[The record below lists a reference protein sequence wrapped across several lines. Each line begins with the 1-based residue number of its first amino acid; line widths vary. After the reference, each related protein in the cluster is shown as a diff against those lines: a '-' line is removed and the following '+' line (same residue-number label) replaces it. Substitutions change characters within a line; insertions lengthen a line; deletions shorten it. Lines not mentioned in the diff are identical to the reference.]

1 MKPRDIKIIQSVLE
15 VIKEPIKVTE
25 IYHKAK
31 ELFEKGEITNMFDC
45 GGETPHQSVSSYI
58 YTALN
63 KGEELPFLKAQEKPV
78 LIALKDAPKEPVL
91 SAEKIST
98 PSVKIAH
105 ERDLHPFLTY
115 MAINNEN
122 LKCYT
127 KTIFHEESSKSIKG
141 MDRWLYPDMVG
152 VRFLHAEWSNE
163 NLIAF
168 SKKFDTL
175 PVKLVSFEL
184 KKEISV
190 HNCRECYFQAI
201 SNSSWANEGYLVGHH
216 VDTHNLKLMDLLK
229 RLHASF
235 GIGVIDLRTNEDKS
249 AILLNAKYKEKIDYT
264 MAQELSDKNKK
275 FSGFLKSVVDYDP
288 DFPNR
293 YKDEFDEVKKKEELY
308 PITHNFLFK
317 NALSGFVRAFQK
329 PQIKR

>member
-1 MKPRDIKIIQSVLE
+1 MKPRDIGIVQSVLE

-25 IYHKAK
+25 VYDKAK
-31 ELFEKGEITNMFDC
+31 ELFEKGEIENMFDY
-45 GGETPHQSVSSYI
+45 GGNTPDQSVSASI

-63 KGEELPFLKAQEKPV
+63 KGEDLPFLKTQEKPV
-78 LIALKDAPKEPVL
+78 LIALKSAAKEL
-91 SAEKIST
+91 GLNAEK
-98 PSVKIAH
+98 PSVPGTKIAH

-115 MAINNEN
+115 MAFNNEN

-141 MDRWLYPDMVG
+141 IDRWLYPDMVG
-152 VRFLHAEWSNE
+152 VRFLYAELSNE

-184 KKEISV
+184 KREISV

-216 VDTHNLKLMDLLK
+216 INTHDLKLMDLLK
-229 RLHASF
+229 RLHGSF
-235 GIGVIDLRTNEDKS
+235 GIGVIDLRTDEDKS

-264 MAQELSDKNKK
+264 VALELSEKNEK
-275 FSGFLKSVVDYDP
+275 FSAFLKSVVDYDP
-288 DFPNR
+288 NHQHR
-293 YKDEFDEVKKKEELY
+293 YKDEFDEIKKKEELY
-308 PITHNFLFK
+308 PN
-317 NALSGFVRAFQK
+317 S
-329 PQIKR
+329 

>member
-1 MKPRDIKIIQSVLE
+1 MKPQDIGIIQSVLE
-15 VIKEPIKVTE
+15 ITGPISPTE
-25 IYHKAK
+25 VYDKAK
-31 ELFEKGEITNMFDC
+31 ELFEKGEITNMFDY
-45 GGETPHQSVSSYI
+45 GGKTPHQSVSAPI
-58 YTALN
+58 YKALK
-63 KGEELPFLKAQEKPV
+63 KGEELPFFKVQENPA
-78 LIALKDAPKEPVL
+78 LIALKSAMNEPVL
-91 SAEKIST
+91 NTQKPSAPSAKI
-98 PSVKIAH
+98 VHNKIMH

-115 MAINNEN
+115 MAFHNEN

-127 KTIFHEESSKSIKG
+127 KTIFHEESLKSSKG

-152 VRFLHAEWSNE
+152 VRFLHAELSNE

-201 SNSSWANEGYLVGHH
+201 SNSSNEGYLVGRHI
-216 VDTHNLKLMDLLK
+216 DTHNPQLMDLLK

-235 GIGVIDLRTNEDKS
+235 GIGVIDLRTGEDKS

-264 MAQELSDKNKK
+264 VALELSEKNEK
-275 FSGFLKSVVDYDP
+275 FNGFLKSVVDYDP
-288 DFPNR
+288 NHQHR

-308 PITHNFLFK
+308 PNPS
-317 NALSGFVRAFQK
+317 LSF
-329 PQIKR
+329 

>member
-1 MKPRDIKIIQSVLE
+1 MKPQDIEIVQSVLE
-15 VIKEPIKVTE
+15 ITGPIKVTE
-25 IYHKAK
+25 VYDKAK
-31 ELFEKGEITNMFDC
+31 ELFEKGEITKMFDC
-45 GGETPHQSVSSYI
+45 GGKTPHQSVSSYI

-63 KGEELPFLKAQEKPV
+63 KGEELPFFKVQEKPV
-78 LIALKDAPKEPVL
+78 LIALKGAAKELVL
-91 SAEKIST
+91 NTEKISA
-98 PSVKIAH
+98 PSVKIAHNKIMH

-115 MAINNEN
+115 MAIHNEN

-127 KTIFHEESSKSIKG
+127 KTIFHEESSKSPKG
-141 MDRWLYPDMVG
+141 MDRWLYPDMLG
-152 VRFLHAEWSNE
+152 VRFLHAELSNE

-175 PVKLVSFEL
+175 PIKLVSFEL

-201 SNSSWANEGYLVGHH
+201 SNSSNEGYLVGRHI
-216 VDTHNLKLMDLLK
+216 DTHNPQLMDLLK

-235 GIGVIDLRTNEDKS
+235 GIGVIDLRTDEDKS

-264 MAQELSDKNKK
+264 VALELSEKNEK
-275 FSGFLKSVVDYDP
+275 FSGFLKSDYDP
-288 DFPNR
+288 NHQHR

-308 PITHNFLFK
+308 PNSL
-317 NALSGFVRAFQK
+317 LSF
-329 PQIKR
+329 

>member
-1 MKPRDIKIIQSVLE
+1 MKPRDIEIVQSVLE
-15 VIKEPIKVTE
+15 ITGPIKPTE
-25 IYHKAK
+25 VYDKAK
-31 ELFEKGEITNMFDC
+31 ELFSEGKIENMFDC
-45 GGETPHQSVSSYI
+45 GGETPHQSVSAYI

-63 KGEELPFLKAQEKPV
+63 KGEELPFKKVQEKPV
-78 LIALKDAPKEPVL
+78 LIALKSAAKELGLNAQKPSV
-91 SAEKIST
+91 

-115 MAINNEN
+115 MAFHNEN

-152 VRFLHAEWSNE
+152 VRFLHAELSNE

-201 SNSSWANEGYLVGHH
+201 SNSSNEGYLVGRHI
-216 VDTHNLKLMDLLK
+216 DTHNSKLMDLLK

-235 GIGVIDLRTNEDKS
+235 GIGVIDLRTDEDKS

-264 MAQELSDKNKK
+264 VALELSDKNPK
-275 FSGFLKSVVDYDP
+275 FSGFLKSDYDP
-288 DFPNR
+288 NHQHR
-293 YKDEFDEVKKKEELY
+293 YKEEFDEVKKKEELY
-308 PITHNFLFK
+308 PNPS
-317 NALSGFVRAFQK
+317 LSF
-329 PQIKR
+329 

>member
-1 MKPRDIKIIQSVLE
+1 MKPQDIEIVQSVLE
-15 VIKEPIKVTE
+15 VTGPIKVTE
-25 IYHKAK
+25 VYDKAK
-31 ELFEKGEITNMFDC
+31 ELFEKGEIAKMFDY
-45 GGETPHQSVSSYI
+45 GGNTPDQSVSAAI

-63 KGEELPFLKAQEKPV
+63 KGEELPFFKVQEKPV
-78 LIALKDAPKEPVL
+78 LIALKGAINEPVL
-91 SAEKIST
+91 NTEKPSAPNAKI
-98 PSVKIAH
+98 VHNKIVH

-115 MAINNEN
+115 MAFYNEN

-127 KTIFHEESSKSIKG
+127 KTIFHEESSKSPKG

-152 VRFLHAEWSNE
+152 VRFLHAELSNE

-201 SNSSWANEGYLVGHH
+201 SNSSWANEGYLVGRHI
-216 VDTHNLKLMDLLK
+216 DTHNPQLMDLLK

-235 GIGVIDLRTNEDKS
+235 GIGVIDLRTDEDKS

-264 MAQELSDKNKK
+264 MAQELSDKNPK

-288 DFPNR
+288 NHQHR

-308 PITHNFLFK
+308 PNPS
-317 NALSGFVRAFQK
+317 LSF
-329 PQIKR
+329 

>member
-1 MKPRDIKIIQSVLE
+1 MKPQDIEIVQSVLE
-15 VIKEPIKVTE
+15 NTGPIKPTE
-25 IYHKAK
+25 VYDKAK
-31 ELFEKGEITNMFDC
+31 ELFEKGEIESMFDYR
-45 GGETPHQSVSSYI
+45 GEMPHERVSDSI
-58 YTALN
+58 YAALSN
-63 KGEELPFLKAQEKPV
+63 GEELPFFKVQEKPV
-78 LIALKDAPKEPVL
+78 LIALKSAMNEPVL
-91 SAEKIST
+91 NIEKPGVSSA
-98 PSVKIAH
+98 KIAH

-127 KTIFHEESSKSIKG
+127 KTIFHEESSKSPKG

-152 VRFLHAEWSNE
+152 VRFLHAELSNE

-168 SKKFDTL
+168 FKKFDTL
-175 PVKLVSFEL
+175 PIKLVSFEL

-201 SNSSWANEGYLVGHH
+201 SNSSNEGYLVGCHI
-216 VDTHNLKLMDLLK
+216 DTQNPQLMDLLK

-235 GIGVIDLRTNEDKS
+235 GIGVIDLRTDEDKS

-264 MAQELSDKNKK
+264 VASELSDKNEK
-275 FSGFLKSVVDYDP
+275 FNGFLKSVVDYDP
-288 DFPNR
+288 NHPQR

-308 PITHNFLFK
+308 PN
-317 NALSGFVRAFQK
+317 
-329 PQIKR
+329 P

>member
-1 MKPRDIKIIQSVLE
+1 MKPQDIEIIQSVLE
-15 VIKEPIKVTE
+15 ITGPIKPTE
-25 IYHKAK
+25 VYDKAK

-45 GGETPHQSVSSYI
+45 GSETPHQSVSSLI

-63 KGEELPFLKAQEKPV
+63 KGEELPFFKVQENPI
-78 LIALKDAPKEPVL
+78 LIALKGAAKEPVL
-91 SAEKIST
+91 NTEKISA
-98 PSVKIAH
+98 PIVKIAHNKIVH

-115 MAINNEN
+115 MAFYNEN

-127 KTIFHEESSKSIKG
+127 KTIFHEESLKSPKG

-201 SNSSWANEGYLVGHH
+201 SNSSNEGYLVGCHI
-216 VDTHNLKLMDLLK
+216 DTHNPQLMDLLK

-235 GIGVIDLRTNEDKS
+235 GIGVIDLRTDEDKS

-264 MAQELSDKNKK
+264 VASELSEKNKK
-275 FSGFLKSVVDYDP
+275 FSGFLKSDYDP
-288 DFPNR
+288 NHQHR

-308 PITHNFLFK
+308 PNPS
-317 NALSGFVRAFQK
+317 LSF
-329 PQIKR
+329 

>member
-1 MKPRDIKIIQSVLE
+1 MKPQDVEIVQSVLE
-15 VIKEPIKVTE
+15 ITGPISPTE
-25 IYHKAK
+25 VYDKAK
-31 ELFEKGEITNMFDC
+31 ELFEKGEITNMFDY
-45 GGETPHQSVSSYI
+45 GGNTPDRSVSAFI

-78 LIALKDAPKEPVL
+78 LIALKDAAKEPVL
-91 SAEKIST
+91 NMEKPSAPSAKIM
-98 PSVKIAH
+98 H

-115 MAINNEN
+115 MAIHNEN

-127 KTIFHEESSKSIKG
+127 KTIFHEESVKSPKG

-152 VRFLHAEWSNE
+152 VRFLHAELSNE

-190 HNCRECYFQAI
+190 NNCRECYFQAI
-201 SNSSWANEGYLVGHH
+201 SNSSWANEGYLVGRHI
-216 VDTHNLKLMDLLK
+216 DTHNPQLMDLLK

-235 GIGVIDLRTNEDKS
+235 GIGVIDLRTDEDKS

-264 MAQELSDKNKK
+264 VALELSEKNPK

-288 DFPNR
+288 NHQHR

-308 PITHNFLFK
+308 PN
-317 NALSGFVRAFQK
+317 S
-329 PQIKR
+329 

>member
-1 MKPRDIKIIQSVLE
+1 MRDRDIEIVQSVLE
-15 VIKEPIKVTE
+15 IIKEPIKVTE
-25 IYHKAK
+25 IYDRAK
-31 ELFEKGEITNMFDC
+31 ELFEKGEITNMFDY
-45 GGETPHQSVSSYI
+45 GGNTPHQSVSSYI

-63 KGEELPFLKAQEKPV
+63 KGEELPFLKVQEKPT
-78 LIALKDAPKEPVL
+78 LIALKDAPKELGLNAQKP
-91 SAEKIST
+91 SAPI
-98 PSVKIAH
+98 VKIAH

-127 KTIFHEESSKSIKG
+127 KTIFHEESSKSPKG

-184 KKEISV
+184 KREISV
-190 HNCRECYFQAI
+190 HDCRECYFQAI
-201 SNSSWANEGYLVGHH
+201 SNSSNEGYLVGRHI
-216 VDTHNLKLMDLLK
+216 DTHNLKLMDLLK

-264 MAQELSDKNKK
+264 VALELSDKNKK

-288 DFPNR
+288 NYQHR

-308 PITHNFLFK
+308 PN
-317 NALSGFVRAFQK
+317 S
-329 PQIKR
+329 

>member
-1 MKPRDIKIIQSVLE
+1 MKPRDIGIIQSVLE
-15 VIKEPIKVTE
+15 IIKEPISPRR
-25 IYHKAK
+25 IYNKAK
-31 ELFEKGEITNMFDC
+31 ELFEKGKIENMFDC
-45 GGETPHQSVSSYI
+45 GGKTPHQSVSSYI

-63 KGEELPFLKAQEKPV
+63 KGEELPFKKVREKPT
-78 LIALKDAPKEPVL
+78 LIALKGAAKEL
-91 SAEKIST
+91 GLNAQKISA

-127 KTIFHEESSKSIKG
+127 KTIFHEESLKSPKG

-190 HNCRECYFQAI
+190 HNCMECYFQAI
-201 SNSSWANEGYLVGHH
+201 SNSSNEGYLVGRHI
-216 VDTHNLKLMDLLK
+216 DTHNPQLMDLLK

-235 GIGVIDLRTNEDKS
+235 GIGVIDLRVDEDKS

-264 MAQELSDKNKK
+264 VASELSAKNEK

-288 DFPNR
+288 NHQHR

-308 PITHNFLFK
+308 SNPS
-317 NALSGFVRAFQK
+317 LSF
-329 PQIKR
+329 

>member
-1 MKPRDIKIIQSVLE
+1 MKPRDIGIIQSVLE
-15 VIKEPIKVTE
+15 ITKEPIKVTE
-25 IYHKAK
+25 IYHKAQ
-31 ELFEKGEITNMFDC
+31 ELFEKGEIESMFDY
-45 GGETPHQSVSSYI
+45 GGNTPDQSVSALI

-63 KGEELPFLKAQEKPV
+63 KGEELPFLKVQEKPV
-78 LIALKDAPKEPVL
+78 LIALKGAVKEPVL
-91 SAEKIST
+91 NAQK
-98 PSVKIAH
+98 PSVPSAKIAH
-105 ERDLHPFLTY
+105 ERGLHPFLTY

-141 MDRWLYPDMVG
+141 TDRWLYPDMVG
-152 VRFLHAEWSNE
+152 VRFLHAELSNE

-190 HNCRECYFQAI
+190 NNCREYYFQAI

-216 VDTHNLKLMDLLK
+216 IATHDPKLMDLLK

-235 GIGVIDLRTNEDKS
+235 GIGVIDLRTDEDKS

-264 MAQELSDKNKK
+264 VALELSEKNEE

-288 DFPNR
+288 KNQNR
-293 YKDEFDEVKKKEELY
+293 YKDEFDEIKKKEELY
-308 PITHNFLFK
+308 PN
-317 NALSGFVRAFQK
+317 S
-329 PQIKR
+329 

>member
-1 MKPRDIKIIQSVLE
+1 MKPQDIEIVQSVLE
-15 VIKEPIKVTE
+15 IIGPISPTE
-25 IYHKAK
+25 VYDKAK
-31 ELFEKGEITNMFDC
+31 ELFEKGEITNMFDY
-45 GGETPHQSVSSYI
+45 GGNTPHQSVSASI

-78 LIALKDAPKEPVL
+78 LIALKGAAKEPVL
-91 SAEKIST
+91 SAEKISA
-98 PSVKIAH
+98 PSASSVKIAHNKIMH

-115 MAINNEN
+115 MAFHNEN

-127 KTIFHEESSKSIKG
+127 KTIFHEESVKSPKG

-152 VRFLHAEWSNE
+152 VRFLHAELSNE

-190 HNCRECYFQAI
+190 NNCRECYFQAI
-201 SNSSWANEGYLVGHH
+201 SNSSWANEGYLVGRHI
-216 VDTHNLKLMDLLK
+216 DTHNSKLMDLLK

-264 MAQELSDKNKK
+264 VALELSDKNPK

-308 PITHNFLFK
+308 PNSS
-317 NALSGFVRAFQK
+317 LSF
-329 PQIKR
+329 

>member
-1 MKPRDIKIIQSVLE
+1 MKPQDIRIIQSVLE

-31 ELFEKGEITNMFDC
+31 ELFEKGEIENMFDY
-45 GGETPHQSVSSYI
+45 GGNTPDQSVSASI

-63 KGEELPFLKAQEKPV
+63 KGEELPFLKTQEKPV
-78 LIALKDAPKEPVL
+78 LIALKSAAKEPVL
-91 SAEKIST
+91 NAQKPSVS
-98 PSVKIAH
+98 SVKIVH

-115 MAINNEN
+115 MACRNEN

-127 KTIFHEESSKSIKG
+127 KTIFHEGSLKSPKG

-152 VRFLHAEWSNE
+152 VRFLHAELSNE

-190 HNCRECYFQAI
+190 NNCRECYFQAI

-216 VDTHNLKLMDLLK
+216 IATHDPKLMDLLK

-235 GIGVIDLRTNEDKS
+235 GIGVIDLRTDEDKS
-249 AILLNAKYKEKIDYT
+249 VILLNAKYKEKIDYT
-264 MAQELSDKNKK
+264 VASELSEKNSK
-275 FSGFLKSVVDYDP
+275 FRDFLKSVVDYDP
-288 DFPNR
+288 EFQHR
-293 YKDEFDEVKKKEELY
+293 FRDEFDTIKKKEELY
-308 PITHNFLFK
+308 PN
-317 NALSGFVRAFQK
+317 S
-329 PQIKR
+329 

>member
-1 MKPRDIKIIQSVLE
+1 MKPQDIEIIQSVLE
-15 VIKEPIKVTE
+15 ITGPIKVTD
-25 IYHKAK
+25 IYDKAK
-31 ELFEKGEITNMFDC
+31 ELFEKGEITNMFDY
-45 GGETPHQSVSSYI
+45 GGETPHQSVSAYI
-58 YTALN
+58 YTALS
-63 KGEELPFLKAQEKPV
+63 KGEELPFFKAREKPT
-78 LIALKDAPKEPVL
+78 LIALKGAAKELVL
-91 SAEKIST
+91 NAEK
-98 PSVKIAH
+98 PSVPSAKIAHNKIMH

-115 MAINNEN
+115 MAFHNEN

-127 KTIFHEESSKSIKG
+127 KTIFHEGSLKSPKG

-152 VRFLHAEWSNE
+152 VRFLHAELSNE

-184 KKEISV
+184 KREISV

-201 SNSSWANEGYLVGHH
+201 SNSSWANEGYLVGRHI
-216 VDTHNLKLMDLLK
+216 DTHNPKLMDLLK

-235 GIGVIDLRTNEDKS
+235 GIGVIDLRTDEDKS

-264 MAQELSDKNKK
+264 VALELSEKNPK

-288 DFPNR
+288 KTPEHFKN
-293 YKDEFDEVKKKEELY
+293 EFDTIKKKEELY
-308 PITHNFLFK
+308 PN
-317 NALSGFVRAFQK
+317 S
-329 PQIKR
+329 

>member
-1 MKPRDIKIIQSVLE
+1 MKPRDIEIIQSVLE
-15 VIKEPIKVTE
+15 AIKEPIKVTE
-25 IYHKAK
+25 IYDKAK
-31 ELFEKGEITNMFDC
+31 ELFEEGKIEKMFDY
-45 GGETPHQSVSSYI
+45 GGNTPDQSVSAAI

-63 KGEELPFLKAQEKPV
+63 KGEELPFLKAQEKPA
-78 LIALKDAPKEPVL
+78 LIALKGTVKEPVL
-91 SAEKIST
+91 NAEK
-98 PSVKIAH
+98 PSVPSAKIAH

-115 MAINNEN
+115 MAFGNEN

-127 KTIFHEESSKSIKG
+127 KTIFHEESLKSPKG

-152 VRFLHAEWSNE
+152 VRFLHSEWSNE

-175 PVKLVSFEL
+175 PIKLVSFEL

-190 HNCRECYFQAI
+190 NNCRECYFQAI

-216 VDTHNLKLMDLLK
+216 IDTHNPKLMDLLK

-235 GIGVIDLRTNEDKS
+235 GIGVIDLRTDEDKS

-264 MAQELSDKNKK
+264 VASELSEKNSK
-275 FSGFLKSVVDYDP
+275 FRGFLKSVVDYDP
-288 DFPNR
+288 EFQHR
-293 YKDEFDEVKKKEELY
+293 FRDEFDTIKKKEELY
-308 PITHNFLFK
+308 PN
-317 NALSGFVRAFQK
+317 S
-329 PQIKR
+329 

>member
-1 MKPRDIKIIQSVLE
+1 MKPQDVEIVQSVLE
-15 VIKEPIKVTE
+15 ITGPISPTE
-25 IYHKAK
+25 VYDKAK
-31 ELFEKGEITNMFDC
+31 ELFEKGEITNMFDH
-45 GGETPHQSVSSYI
+45 GGNTPDRSVSAFI

-63 KGEELPFLKAQEKPV
+63 KGEELPFLKTQEKPV
-78 LIALKDAPKEPVL
+78 LIALKDVAKEPVL
-91 SAEKIST
+91 NTQKPSA
-98 PSVKIAH
+98 PSAKIAH

-115 MAINNEN
+115 MAIHNEN

-127 KTIFHEESSKSIKG
+127 KTIFHEESVKSPKG

-152 VRFLHAEWSNE
+152 VRFLHAELSNE

-190 HNCRECYFQAI
+190 NNCRECYFQAI
-201 SNSSWANEGYLVGHH
+201 SNSSWANEGYLVGRHI
-216 VDTHNLKLMDLLK
+216 DTHNPQLMDLLK

-235 GIGVIDLRTNEDKS
+235 GTGVIDLRTDEDKS

-264 MAQELSDKNKK
+264 MAQELSDKNPK

-308 PITHNFLFK
+308 PNPS
-317 NALSGFVRAFQK
+317 LSF
-329 PQIKR
+329 

>member
-1 MKPRDIKIIQSVLE
+1 MKPRDIEIIQSVLE
-15 VIKEPIKVTE
+15 AIKEPIKVTE
-25 IYHKAK
+25 VYDKAK
-31 ELFEKGEITNMFDC
+31 ALFEEGKIENMFDY
-45 GGETPHQSVSSYI
+45 GGNTPHQSVSAFI
-58 YTALN
+58 YAALN
-63 KGEELPFLKAQEKPV
+63 KGEELPFFKVQEKPV
-78 LIALKDAPKEPVL
+78 LIALKSAAKEPVL
-91 SAEKIST
+91 NTEKPSAPNAKIAHN
-98 PSVKIAH
+98 KIAH
-105 ERDLHPFLTY
+105 ERGLHPFLTY

-127 KTIFHEESSKSIKG
+127 KTIFHEESLKSPKG

-152 VRFLHAEWSNE
+152 VRFLHAELSNE

-201 SNSSWANEGYLVGHH
+201 SNSSWANEGYLVGRHI
-216 VDTHNLKLMDLLK
+216 DTHNPQLMDLLK

-235 GIGVIDLRTNEDKS
+235 GIGVIDLRTDEDKS

-264 MAQELSDKNKK
+264 VALELSDKNEE
-275 FSGFLKSVVDYDP
+275 FSAFLKSVVDYDP
-288 DFPNR
+288 NHQHR

-308 PITHNFLFK
+308 PN
-317 NALSGFVRAFQK
+317 
-329 PQIKR
+329 P

>member
-1 MKPRDIKIIQSVLE
+1 MKPQDIEIIQSVLE
-15 VIKEPIKVTE
+15 ITGPISPTE
-25 IYHKAK
+25 VYDKAK
-31 ELFEKGEITNMFDC
+31 ELFEEGEITNMFDY
-45 GGETPHQSVSSYI
+45 GGNTPDRSVSALI

-63 KGEELPFLKAQEKPV
+63 KGEELPFFKVQEKPV
-78 LIALKDAPKEPVL
+78 LIALKSAAKEPVL
-91 SAEKIST
+91 NIEKISV
-98 PSVKIAH
+98 SSAKIAHNKIMHEIMH

-115 MAINNEN
+115 MAFHNEN

-127 KTIFHEESSKSIKG
+127 KTIFHEESVKSPKG

-152 VRFLHAEWSNE
+152 VRFLHAELSNE

-190 HNCRECYFQAI
+190 NNCRECYFQAI
-201 SNSSWANEGYLVGHH
+201 SNSSWANEGYLVGRHI
-216 VDTHNLKLMDLLK
+216 DTHNPQLMDLLK

-235 GIGVIDLRTNEDKS
+235 GIGVIDLRTDEDKS

-264 MAQELSDKNKK
+264 MAQELSDKNPK

-288 DFPNR
+288 AHSYR

-308 PITHNFLFK
+308 PN
-317 NALSGFVRAFQK
+317 S
-329 PQIKR
+329 

>member
-1 MKPRDIKIIQSVLE
+1 MKPRDIEIVQSVLE
-15 VIKEPIKVTE
+15 ITGPIKVTE
-25 IYHKAK
+25 IYDKAK
-31 ELFEKGEITNMFDC
+31 EIFEKGEIENMFDC
-45 GGETPHQSVSSYI
+45 GGETPHQSVSAAI

-63 KGEELPFLKAQEKPV
+63 KGEELPFKKAREKPT
-78 LIALKDAPKEPVL
+78 LIALKDAAKESVL
-91 SAEKIST
+91 NAQKPSA
-98 PSVKIAH
+98 PGVKIAH

-127 KTIFHEESSKSIKG
+127 KTIFHEESVKSPKG

-201 SNSSWANEGYLVGHH
+201 SNSSWANEGYLVGRH
-216 VDTHNLKLMDLLK
+216 VDTHNPQLMDLLK

-264 MAQELSDKNKK
+264 MAQELSDKNPK

-293 YKDEFDEVKKKEELY
+293 YKDEFDEIKKKEELY
-308 PITHNFLFK
+308 PN
-317 NALSGFVRAFQK
+317 S
-329 PQIKR
+329 

>member
-1 MKPRDIKIIQSVLE
+1 MKSRDIQIIQSVLE
-15 VIKEPIKVTE
+15 AIKEPIKVTE
-25 IYHKAK
+25 IYDKAK
-31 ELFEKGEITNMFDC
+31 ELFEEGKIENMFDC
-45 GGETPHQSVSSYI
+45 GGETPHQSVSAYI

-63 KGEELPFLKAQEKPV
+63 KGEELPFCKVQEKPT
-78 LIALKDAPKEPVL
+78 LIALKSAVKELGLNAQKP
-91 SAEKIST
+91 ST
-98 PSVKIAH
+98 PNVKFAHNKIMH

-127 KTIFHEESSKSIKG
+127 KTIFHEGSLKSPKG

-152 VRFLHAEWSNE
+152 VRFLHAELSNE

-184 KKEISV
+184 KREISV

-216 VDTHNLKLMDLLK
+216 INTHDSKLMDLLK

-249 AILLNAKYKEKIDYT
+249 TILLNAKYKEKIDYT
-264 MAQELSDKNKK
+264 VALELSEKNEK
-275 FSGFLKSVVDYDP
+275 FSTFLKSVVDYDP
-288 DFPNR
+288 NHQHR

-308 PITHNFLFK
+308 PN
-317 NALSGFVRAFQK
+317 
-329 PQIKR
+329 P

>member
-1 MKPRDIKIIQSVLE
+1 MKPQDIGIIQSVLE

-25 IYHKAK
+25 VYHKVK
-31 ELFEKGEITNMFDC
+31 ELFEKGEIENMFDY
-45 GGETPHQSVSSYI
+45 GGETPDQTASSYI

-63 KGEELPFLKAQEKPV
+63 KGEELPFCKVQEKPV
-78 LIALKDAPKEPVL
+78 LIALKGAAKELVLNAQKPSAPG
-91 SAEKIST
+91 
-98 PSVKIAH
+98 VKIVH
-105 ERDLHPFLTY
+105 ERNLHPFLTY
-115 MAINNEN
+115 MAFHNEN
-122 LKCYT
+122 LKCHT
-127 KTIFHEESSKSIKG
+127 KTIFHEGSLKSPKG

-152 VRFLHAEWSNE
+152 VRFLHAELSNE

-190 HNCRECYFQAI
+190 NNCRKCYFQAI

-216 VDTHNLKLMDLLK
+216 IDTHDPKLMDLLK

-235 GIGVIDLRTNEDKS
+235 GIGVIDLRTDEDKS
-249 AILLNAKYKEKIDYT
+249 AILLNAKYKEKIDY
-264 MAQELSDKNKK
+264 AVALELSEKNEE

-288 DFPNR
+288 KNQNR
-293 YKDEFDEVKKKEELY
+293 YKDEFDEIKKKEELY
-308 PITHNFLFK
+308 PN
-317 NALSGFVRAFQK
+317 S
-329 PQIKR
+329 

>member
-1 MKPRDIKIIQSVLE
+1 MKPRDIEIIQSVLE
-15 VIKEPIKVTE
+15 ITGPIKVTE
-25 IYHKAK
+25 IYDKAK
-31 ELFEKGEITNMFDC
+31 ELFEKGKIENMFDC
-45 GGETPHQSVSSYI
+45 GGNTPDRSVSAAI

-63 KGEELPFLKAQEKPV
+63 KGEELPFKKAQENPV
-78 LIALKDAPKEPVL
+78 LIALKGAAKEPVL
-91 SAEKIST
+91 NAQKPSA
-98 PSVKIAH
+98 PGVKIAH

-115 MAINNEN
+115 MAYYNEN

-127 KTIFHEESSKSIKG
+127 KTIFHEESSKSPKG

-201 SNSSWANEGYLVGHH
+201 SNSSWANEGYLVGCHI
-216 VDTHNLKLMDLLK
+216 DTHNPQLMDLLK

-235 GIGVIDLRTNEDKS
+235 GIGVIDLRTDENKS

-264 MAQELSDKNKK
+264 VASELSAKNEK

-288 DFPNR
+288 NHPQR

-308 PITHNFLFK
+308 PNPS
-317 NALSGFVRAFQK
+317 LSF
-329 PQIKR
+329 

>member
-1 MKPRDIKIIQSVLE
+1 MKPRDIRIIQSVLE

-31 ELFEKGEITNMFDC
+31 ELFEKGEIESMFDY
-45 GGETPHQSVSSYI
+45 GGNTPDSSVSASI
-58 YTALN
+58 YTALS
-63 KGEELPFLKAQEKPV
+63 KGEELPFFKAREKPT
-78 LIALKDAPKEPVL
+78 LIALKSVAKEL
-91 SAEKIST
+91 GLNAEK
-98 PSVKIAH
+98 PSAPGVKIAH

-127 KTIFHEESSKSIKG
+127 KTIFHEESSKSPKG

-152 VRFLHAEWSNE
+152 VRFLHAELSNE

-201 SNSSWANEGYLVGHH
+201 SNSSWANEGYLVGRHI
-216 VDTHNLKLMDLLK
+216 DTHNPQLMDLLK

-235 GIGVIDLRTNEDKS
+235 GIGVIDLRTDEDKS

-264 MAQELSDKNKK
+264 VALELSEKNEE

-288 DFPNR
+288 NHQHR
-293 YKDEFDEVKKKEELY
+293 YKDEFDEIKKKEELY
-308 PITHNFLFK
+308 PNPS
-317 NALSGFVRAFQK
+317 LSF
-329 PQIKR
+329 

>member
-1 MKPRDIKIIQSVLE
+1 MKPRDIGIVQSVLE
-15 VIKEPIKVTE
+15 AIKEPIKVTE

-31 ELFEKGEITNMFDC
+31 ELFEKGEITKMFDC

-58 YTALN
+58 YTALK

-78 LIALKDAPKEPVL
+78 LIALKDATKEPVL
-91 SAEKIST
+91 NAQK
-98 PSVKIAH
+98 PSVKIVH
-105 ERDLHPFLTY
+105 ERDWHPFLTY
-115 MAINNEN
+115 MAFHNEN

-127 KTIFHEESSKSIKG
+127 KTIFHEESSKSPKG

-152 VRFLHAEWSNE
+152 VRFLHAELSNE

-175 PVKLVSFEL
+175 PIKLVSFEL

-190 HNCRECYFQAI
+190 NNCRECYFQAI
-201 SNSSWANEGYLVGHH
+201 SNSSNEGYLVGCHIN
-216 VDTHNLKLMDLLK
+216 TQNTELMDLLK

-235 GIGVIDLRTNEDKS
+235 GIGVIDLRTDKDKS

-264 MAQELSDKNKK
+264 VALELSEKNKK

-288 DFPNR
+288 AHSYR
-293 YKDEFDEVKKKEELY
+293 YKDEFDEIKKKEELY
-308 PITHNFLFK
+308 PNPS
-317 NALSGFVRAFQK
+317 LSF
-329 PQIKR
+329 

>member
-1 MKPRDIKIIQSVLE
+1 MKPRDIEIVQSVLE
-15 VIKEPIKVTE
+15 ITGPIKVTE
-25 IYHKAK
+25 IYDKAK
-31 ELFEKGEITNMFDC
+31 ELFEKGEIENMFDC
-45 GGETPHQSVSSYI
+45 GGKTPHQSVSASI

-63 KGEELPFLKAQEKPV
+63 KGEELPFFKVQEKPV
-78 LIALKDAPKEPVL
+78 LIALKDAAKEPVL
-91 SAEKIST
+91 STKKISA
-98 PSVKIAH
+98 PSVKIVH

-127 KTIFHEESSKSIKG
+127 KTIFHEESLKSSKG

-152 VRFLHAEWSNE
+152 VRFLHAELSNE

-201 SNSSWANEGYLVGHH
+201 SNSSNEGYLVGRH
-216 VDTHNLKLMDLLK
+216 VDTHNPQLMDLLK

-235 GIGVIDLRTNEDKS
+235 GIGVIDLRTDEDKS

-264 MAQELSDKNKK
+264 VASELSEKNEK
-275 FSGFLKSVVDYDP
+275 FSGFLKSDYDP
-288 DFPNR
+288 NHQHR

-308 PITHNFLFK
+308 PN
-317 NALSGFVRAFQK
+317 S
-329 PQIKR
+329 

>member
-1 MKPRDIKIIQSVLE
+1 MKPQDIGIIQSVLE
-15 VIKEPIKVTE
+15 IIKEPIKVTE

-31 ELFEKGEITNMFDC
+31 ELFEKGEIESMFDY
-45 GGETPHQSVSSYI
+45 GGNTPDQSVSASI
-58 YTALN
+58 YTALK
-63 KGEELPFLKAQEKPV
+63 KGEELPFLKAQENPV
-78 LIALKDAPKEPVL
+78 LIALKGMAKEPVL
-91 SAEKIST
+91 IAQKSSA
-98 PSVKIAH
+98 PGVKIVY
-105 ERDLHPFLTY
+105 ERNLHSFLTY
-115 MAINNEN
+115 MAYRNEN

-127 KTIFHEESSKSIKG
+127 KTIVHQESSKSQKG

-152 VRFLHAEWSNE
+152 VRFLHAELSNE

-190 HNCRECYFQAI
+190 NNCRECYFQAI

-216 VDTHNLKLMDLLK
+216 IDTHNPKLMDLLK

-235 GIGVIDLRTNEDKS
+235 GIGVIDLRTDEDKS

-264 MAQELSDKNKK
+264 VALELSEKNKK

-288 DFPNR
+288 KNQNR
-293 YKDEFDEVKKKEELY
+293 YKDEFDEIKKKEELY
-308 PITHNFLFK
+308 PN
-317 NALSGFVRAFQK
+317 S
-329 PQIKR
+329 

>member
-1 MKPRDIKIIQSVLE
+1 MKPRDIGIIQSVLE
-15 VIKEPIKVTE
+15 AIKEPIKVTE
-25 IYHKAK
+25 IYDKAK
-31 ELFEKGEITNMFDC
+31 ELFEKGEITNMFDY
-45 GGETPHQSVSSYI
+45 GGNTPASSVSASI

-63 KGEELPFLKAQEKPV
+63 KGEELPFFKAREKPT
-78 LIALKDAPKEPVL
+78 LIALKNAAKEL
-91 SAEKIST
+91 GLNAEKPST
-98 PSVKIAH
+98 PGAKIVH

-141 MDRWLYPDMVG
+141 TDRWLYPDMVG
-152 VRFLHAEWSNE
+152 VRFLHAELSNE

-175 PVKLVSFEL
+175 PVKLTSFEL

-216 VDTHNLKLMDLLK
+216 INTHNPQLMDLLK

-235 GIGVIDLRTNEDKS
+235 GIGVIDLRTDEDKS

-264 MAQELSDKNKK
+264 VALELSEKNEK

-288 DFPNR
+288 NHQHR
-293 YKDEFDEVKKKEELY
+293 YKDEFDEIKKKEKLY
-308 PITHNFLFK
+308 PNPS
-317 NALSGFVRAFQK
+317 LSF
-329 PQIKR
+329 

>member
-1 MKPRDIKIIQSVLE
+1 MKPRDIGIIQSVLE

-25 IYHKAK
+25 IYDKAK
-31 ELFEKGEITNMFDC
+31 ELFEKGEIESMFDY
-45 GGETPHQSVSSYI
+45 GGNTPDQSVSASI

-63 KGEELPFLKAQEKPV
+63 KGEDLPFLKTQEKPV
-78 LIALKDAPKEPVL
+78 LIALKDAAKEPV
-91 SAEKIST
+91 SNAQKSSI
-98 PSVKIAH
+98 PGVKIAH
-105 ERDLHPFLTY
+105 ERNLHPFLTY
-115 MAINNEN
+115 MAYYNEN

-127 KTIFHEESSKSIKG
+127 KTIFHEGSLKSPKG

-152 VRFLHAEWSNE
+152 VRFLHAELFNE

-168 SKKFDTL
+168 SKKFDAL
-175 PVKLVSFEL
+175 PIKLVSFEL

-216 VDTHNLKLMDLLK
+216 IDMHNPKLMDLLK

-235 GIGVIDLRTNEDKS
+235 GIGVIDLRTDEDKS

-264 MAQELSDKNKK
+264 VASELSDKNEE

-288 DFPNR
+288 KNQHR
-293 YKDEFDEVKKKEELY
+293 YKDEFDEIKKKEELY
-308 PITHNFLFK
+308 PN
-317 NALSGFVRAFQK
+317 
-329 PQIKR
+329 P

>member
-1 MKPRDIKIIQSVLE
+1 MKPRDVEIVQSVLE
-15 VIKEPIKVTE
+15 ITGPISPTE
-25 IYHKAK
+25 VYDKAK
-31 ELFEKGEITNMFDC
+31 ELFEKGEIAKMFDY
-45 GGETPHQSVSSYI
+45 GGNTPDRSVSAFI

-63 KGEELPFLKAQEKPV
+63 KGEELPFLKTQEKPV
-78 LIALKDAPKEPVL
+78 LIALKSAMNEPVL
-91 SAEKIST
+91 NTQKPST
-98 PSVKIAH
+98 PNAKIAHNKIMH

-115 MAINNEN
+115 MAYYNEN

-127 KTIFHEESSKSIKG
+127 KTIFHEESLKSPKG

-152 VRFLHAEWSNE
+152 VRFLHAELSNE

-201 SNSSWANEGYLVGHH
+201 SNSSWANEGYLVGRHI
-216 VDTHNLKLMDLLK
+216 DTHNPQLMDLLK

-235 GIGVIDLRTNEDKS
+235 GIGVIDLRVDEDKS

-264 MAQELSDKNKK
+264 VASELSAKNEK

-288 DFPNR
+288 DYPQR

-308 PITHNFLFK
+308 PNPS
-317 NALSGFVRAFQK
+317 LSF
-329 PQIKR
+329 

>member
-1 MKPRDIKIIQSVLE
+1 MKPRDIEIIQSVLE
-15 VIKEPIKVTE
+15 AIKEPIKVTE

-31 ELFEKGEITNMFDC
+31 ELFEKGEIESMFDY

-63 KGEELPFLKAQEKPV
+63 KGEELPFKKVQEKPT
-78 LIALKDAPKEPVL
+78 LIALKGAAKELGLNALKPSAP
-91 SAEKIST
+91 I
-98 PSVKIAH
+98 VKIAH

-127 KTIFHEESSKSIKG
+127 KTIFHEESLKSPKG

-175 PVKLVSFEL
+175 PIKLVSFEL

-201 SNSSWANEGYLVGHH
+201 SNSSNEGYLVGRHI
-216 VDTHNLKLMDLLK
+216 DTRNPQLMDLLK

-264 MAQELSDKNKK
+264 MAQELSAKMK
-275 FSGFLKSVVDYDP
+275 SFLKSVVDYDP
-288 DFPNR
+288 NHQHR

-308 PITHNFLFK
+308 PNPSPSF
-317 NALSGFVRAFQK
+317 
-329 PQIKR
+329 